1 MAPDK
6 GHTQQIAT
14 LNWASAKKALFTV
27 LRLSFGIAILAYL
40 FKSGQIDIRGLGN
53 LLHAWPITIAG
64 LICLLIDVLLMAMRT
79 SLLFRCMR
87 FHVSLAN
94 ATRLTL
100 IGFFFSTFLP
110 GAAGGDLAKVYY
122 ATKENQGRRA
132 EVAAILLFDR
142 IVGLL
147 SLLLLPLIAAPL
159 FTGLVQG
166 TAVLRYLLMVDVLL
180 VLALVAGLGLI
191 MTSERVRRVLSLESH
206 SWLGE
211 RNVLSRVVSTIAA
224 YQQTPAALVNALFLS
239 LLANCALIVVTW
251 LAALALH
258 PLGISGKLFLVAPIG
273 HLVNSLPLTPGG
285 LGVGET
291 AFAALFAITGIR
303 GGAETLLCWR
313 LWNALI
319 GLVGLVV
326 YFFGMGRTVSEAAPI
341 ASEEENASSVP
352 ALAEADSVN
361 SSLNA

>member
-1 MAPDK
+1 MAAGK
-6 GHTQQIAT
+6 GRTQSLT
-14 LNWASAKKALFTV
+14 SLNWTSVKKLILTL

-40 FKSGQIDIRGLGN
+40 FKSGQIDFRGLGN
-53 LLHAWPITIAG
+53 LVRAWPITIAA
-64 LICLLIDVLLMAMRT
+64 LICLLIDVLLMAMRA
-79 SLLFRCMR
+79 SLLFRCRR

-132 EVAAILLFDR
+132 EVGAILLFDR
-142 IVGLL
+142 IIGLL
-147 SLLLLPLIAAPL
+147 SLLVLPLIAAPF
-159 FTGLVQG
+159 FTGLIHAVG
-166 TAVLRYLLMVDVLL
+166 VLRYLLMVDALL
-180 VLALVAGLGLI
+180 VLGLVAGLGLI
-191 MTSERVRRVLSLESH
+191 MSSERVRRALSLESH

-211 RNVLSRVVSTIAA
+211 RNVVSRVVSTIAA
-224 YQQTPAALVNALFLS
+224 YRKAPGSLVKALFLS

-251 LAALALH
+251 LAALALY

-291 AFAALFAITGIR
+291 AFAALFRLTGIR

-319 GLVGLVV
+319 GLVGLAI
-326 YFFGMGRTVSEAAPI
+326 YLFGMGRTVSEAPAIAP
-341 ASEEENASSVP
+341 AEDAESGVP
-352 ALAEADSVN
+352 ALAEADSVD
-361 SSLNA
+361 LR

>member
-1 MAPDK
+1 
-6 GHTQQIAT
+6 
-14 LNWASAKKALFTV
+14 
-27 LRLSFGIAILAYL
+27 
-40 FKSGQIDIRGLGN
+40 
-53 LLHAWPITIAG
+53 
-64 LICLLIDVLLMAMRT
+64 LIDVLLMAMRT
-79 SLLFRCMR
+79 SLLFRCMN

-122 ATKENQGRRA
+122 AAKENQGRRA

-142 IVGLL
+142 IIGLL
-147 SLLLLPLIAAPL
+147 SLLLLPLIAAPF
-159 FTGLVQG
+159 FTGLIQAV
-166 TAVLRYLLMVDVLL
+166 AVLRYLLVVDV
-180 VLALVAGLGLI
+180 VLALGLVTGLGLI
-191 MTSERVRRVLSLESH
+191 MTSERARRALSLESN

-211 RNVLSRVVSTIAA
+211 RNVLSRVVSTVAA
-224 YQQTPAALVNALFLS
+224 YKRTPGPLVNALFLS

-251 LAALALH
+251 LAALALYPH
-258 PLGISGKLFLVAPIG
+258 GISGKLFLVAPIG

-319 GLVGLVV
+319 GLVGLAI
-326 YFFGMGRTVSEAAPI
+326 YLFGMGRTVSEAP
-341 ASEEENASSVP
+341 ASRPAEDTESSVP
-352 ALAEADSVN
+352 ALAEADSIK

>member
-6 GHTQQIAT
+6 LSVTYSLT
-14 LNWASAKKALFTV
+14 LASTNTKKIILTL
-27 LRLSFGIAILAYL
+27 LRLAFGVAILTYL
-40 FKSGQIDIRGLGN
+40 FKSGRIDFRLLGN
-53 LLHAWPITIAG
+53 VAHAWTVMIAG
-64 LICLLIDVLLMAMRT
+64 LISLLIDVFLMAMRT
-79 SLLFRCMR
+79 SLLFRSMR

-147 SLLLLPLIAAPL
+147 SLLLLPLIAAL
-159 FTGLVQG
+159 FFSSTVQS
-166 TAVLRYLLMVDVLL
+166 VIVVRYLLTVDLLLAVGLVSGL
-180 VLALVAGLGLI
+180 VLI
-191 MTSERVRRVLSLESH
+191 MRSERIRRVLSFESN

-211 RNVLSRVVSTIAA
+211 RNVIRRVVSTIAA
-224 YQQTPAALVNALFLS
+224 YRTMPGALLKALALS
-239 LLANCALIVVTW
+239 LLANCSLIVVTW
-251 LAALALH
+251 LAAMAVH
-258 PLGISGKLFLVAPIG
+258 PLGISSKVFLVAPIG
-273 HLVNSLPLTPGG
+273 HLANSLPLTPGG

-291 AFAALFAITGIR
+291 AFASLFAAAGIR

-313 LWNALI
+313 LWNGLI
-319 GLVGLVV
+319 GLAGLAI
-326 YFFGMGRTVSEAAPI
+326 YFLGVGRTVSQATPETTSQE
-341 ASEEENASSVP
+341 SELSVP
-352 ALAEADSVN
+352 ALADTSSVK
-361 SSLNA
+361 SPLNV